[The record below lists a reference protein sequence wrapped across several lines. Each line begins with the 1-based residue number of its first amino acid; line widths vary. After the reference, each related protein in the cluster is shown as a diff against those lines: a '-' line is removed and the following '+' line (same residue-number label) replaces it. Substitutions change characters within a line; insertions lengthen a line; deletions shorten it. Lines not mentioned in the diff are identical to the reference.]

1 MRAERRR
8 PGDPCR
14 AARADLR
21 AVFHD
26 PAGGHGPR
34 LVHRARA
41 GGCQRRGAR
50 AVTPRSRGALQA
62 DHEARAEPRGKAGR
76 LNQRGEAKMSRK
88 PRDRG
93 QPKVLV
99 VDDEPDLLELLE
111 LTLSRMGLDTTR
123 AQSVNDALRLLDREP
138 FDLCLT
144 DMRLPDGEGLRVVEH
159 INQKGL
165 DVPVAVITAYGSA
178 ENAVAALKA
187 GAFDY
192 LAKPVA
198 LEQLRA
204 LVKQALKVPEKAQPT
219 TGSGYR
225 LLGESQAM
233 LHVRDMIERLA
244 KSQAPVFI
252 TGESGSG
259 KELAARMIHSGG
271 SRAELPFVPVNCGAI
286 PENLM
291 ESEFF
296 GYKKGAFTGA
306 EGDRDGFFQAA
317 NGGTLFLDEV
327 ADLPLPM
334 QVKLLRAIQ
343 EKKVRKVGATTE
355 EPVDVRIIS
364 ATHQS
369 LAALVDAG
377 EFRQDLFYRLHVI
390 ELAMPSLREMREDI
404 PTIADA
410 ILAKLTRGAPA
421 KLDSEAIVALEAYPF
436 PGNVRELEN
445 ILERGLSLASDPQK
459 ITAADLRLTPPPE
472 ESDDAAPPAGDK
484 WPLQDYL
491 DRVERTAINEA
502 LEKTRYNRTAAAK
515 LLGITFRAMRYR
527 MERLGIK

>member
-1 MRAERRR
+1 MSRR
-8 PGDPCR
+8 PR
-14 AARADLR
+14 
-21 AVFHD
+21 
-26 PAGGHGPR
+26 
-34 LVHRARA
+34 
-41 GGCQRRGAR
+41 
-50 AVTPRSRGALQA
+50 
-62 DHEARAEPRGKAGR
+62 E
-76 LNQRGEAKMSRK
+76 
-88 PRDRG
+88 RG

-99 VDDEPDLLELLE
+99 IDDEPDLLELLE

-123 AQSVNDALRLLDREP
+123 AQSIEEAIRLLDAQG

-159 INQKGL
+159 ITDKGL
-165 DVPVAVITAYGSA
+165 DVPVAVITAFGSA

-204 LVKQALKVPEKAQPT
+204 LVKQALKVPEKPSAPSSYQ
-219 TGSGYR
+219 
-225 LLGESQAM
+225 LLGESPAVMQ
-233 LHVRDMIERLA
+233 VRQMIDRLS

-259 KELAARMIHSGG
+259 KELAARMIHIGG
-271 SRAELPFVPVNCGAI
+271 PRAEQPFVPVNCGAI

-296 GYKKGAFTGA
+296 GYRKGAFTGA

-334 QVKLLRAIQ
+334 QVKLLRSIQ
-343 EKKVRKVGATTE
+343 EKRVRKVGSTAE

-364 ATHQS
+364 ATHKK
-369 LAALVDAG
+369 LPALVDAG

-404 PTIADA
+404 PSIADA
-410 ILAKLTRGAPA
+410 ILRKLSRAQPA
-421 KLDSEAIVALEAYPF
+421 SLDVEAIAALESYPF

-445 ILERGLSLASDPQK
+445 ILERGLSLAADPQN
-459 ITAADLRLTPPPE
+459 ITAEDLHLTPPPE
-472 ESDDAAPPAGDK
+472 EADAALPAGDK

-491 DRVERTAINEA
+491 DRVERAAINEA